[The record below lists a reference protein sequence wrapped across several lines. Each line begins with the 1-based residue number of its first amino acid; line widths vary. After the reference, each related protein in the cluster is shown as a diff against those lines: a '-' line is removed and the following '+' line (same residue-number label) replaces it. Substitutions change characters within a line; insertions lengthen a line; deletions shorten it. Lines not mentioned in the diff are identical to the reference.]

1 MVTMHPLIPIGALL
15 SVTCLAG
22 CSDASP
28 SEQEI
33 VASETATPTLEI
45 GPAVTSLD
53 EIEGFWLVERFNE
66 FSPSW
71 RENID
76 WRRAYV
82 QVGSDRLAYSI
93 GCNHSGNPASLGRD
107 GTLRDTGNGSRLQ
120 TLIGCPPEWEG
131 RDGRFFGFF
140 GSNPTVN
147 RLGDARLVL
156 KSGET
161 ELVLVEPEAWRLANI
176 PEREFVT
183 GKWVPRMA
191 SNYDGWGHSGFGIGE
206 NAGVVTIGAN
216 SIDWS
221 ECPGTSIDIEWTQ
234 DGRLKNRNGS
244 SIRCETLTRSTD
256 NGRSLVMG
264 LLSASPAV
272 IRTGK
277 DQITLLVGTGQ
288 KGRRLDLQT
297 LESVLNPPEPPPVPP
312 GEAEPPPPP
321 PLSVSN

>member
-1 MVTMHPLIPIGALL
+1 MVTTNPLIAIGALL

-22 CSDASP
+22 CSDEPTSGGD
-28 SEQEI
+28 
-33 VASETATPTLEI
+33 VAAAEPVTPALEI

-66 FSPSW
+66 FSPNW

-76 WRRAYV
+76 WRGAYV
-82 QVGSDRLAYSI
+82 QVGRDGLAYSV
-93 GCNHSGNPASLGRD
+93 GCNHSGNPAALGED
-107 GTLRDTGNGSRLQ
+107 GILRDTGEGSRVQ
-120 TLIGCPPEWEG
+120 TLMGCPVNWEG

-140 GSNPTVN
+140 GSNPTIN
-147 RLGDARLVL
+147 RVGDSRLLL

-161 ELVLVEPEAWRLANI
+161 ELVLVQPETWRLANI
-176 PEREFVT
+176 PDRDFVT

-206 NAGVVTIGAN
+206 DAGVITIGAN

-221 ECPGTSIDIEWTQ
+221 ECPGTSIDIEWTE
-234 DGRLKNRNGS
+234 DGRLKNTAGS
-244 SIRCETLTRSTD
+244 STRCEALGRNTD

-277 DQITLLVGTGQ
+277 DHMTLLVGTGQ

-297 LESVLNPPEPPPVPP
+297 LESVMNPPEPPPMPP
-312 GEAEPPPPP
+312 GEVEPPPPP